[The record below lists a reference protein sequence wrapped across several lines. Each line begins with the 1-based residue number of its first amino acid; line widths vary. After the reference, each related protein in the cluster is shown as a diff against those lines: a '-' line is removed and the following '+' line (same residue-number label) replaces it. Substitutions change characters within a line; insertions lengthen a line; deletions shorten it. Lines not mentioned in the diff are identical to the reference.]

1 MKKYFFI
8 LSILSILYSVELF
21 ASNDVIRVQVEEPEK
36 NTERPRDEEE
46 PIQVKIS
53 VDVDMGLIYFNF
65 YNLGGD
71 VIIDVQN
78 MCDGSYMEYEIDSS
92 LPAVIPFSGEQGTW
106 RILSVFDSG
115 AVYEV
120 YFEV

>member
-1 MKKYFFI
+1 M
-8 LSILSILYSVELF
+8 F

-65 YNLGGD
+65 YNSGGD

>member
-65 YNLGGD
+65 YNSGGD

>member
-65 YNLGGD
+65 YNPGGD

>member
-1 MKKYFFI
+1 
-8 LSILSILYSVELF
+8 
-21 ASNDVIRVQVEEPEK
+21 
-36 NTERPRDEEE
+36 
-46 PIQVKIS
+46 
-53 VDVDMGLIYFNF
+53 
-65 YNLGGD
+65 
-71 VIIDVQN
+71 

>member
-65 YNLGGD
+65 YDSGGD